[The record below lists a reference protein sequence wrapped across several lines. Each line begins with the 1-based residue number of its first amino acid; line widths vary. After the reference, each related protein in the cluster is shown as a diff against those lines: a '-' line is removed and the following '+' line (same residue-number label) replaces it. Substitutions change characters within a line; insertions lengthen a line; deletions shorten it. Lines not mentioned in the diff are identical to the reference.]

1 MQNVHERGV
10 GQSLCY
16 TDNNHSTWSRSTIAE
31 IDKFGAK
38 LLIECP
44 AKAARDFLL
53 QCNYS
58 VSYLSTSLHL
68 SSNGD
73 LNLDTSLDVDDDL
86 LDDLSWGVKA
96 N

>member
-1 MQNVHERGV
+1 
-10 GQSLCY
+10 
-16 TDNNHSTWSRSTIAE
+16 
-31 IDKFGAK
+31 
-38 LLIECP
+38 LIECP